1 MIDSSV
7 TLELFADQPSVPKAA
22 NNESDP
28 KDIPTRIILITIG
41 YYLYWSGT
49 KRQFD
54 RYGRYF
60 EDVNGSLQLENIILK
75 LRKSDDLIF

>member
-28 KDIPTRIILITIG
+28 KDISKKLISIKIG
-41 YYLYWSGT
+41 YYLC
-49 KRQFD
+49 
-54 RYGRYF
+54 
-60 EDVNGSLQLENIILK
+60 
-75 LRKSDDLIF
+75 

>member
-28 KDIPTRIILITIG
+28 KDISKKKFSITMG
-41 YYLYWSGT
+41 NYLY
-49 KRQFD
+49 
-54 RYGRYF
+54 
-60 EDVNGSLQLENIILK
+60 
-75 LRKSDDLIF
+75 